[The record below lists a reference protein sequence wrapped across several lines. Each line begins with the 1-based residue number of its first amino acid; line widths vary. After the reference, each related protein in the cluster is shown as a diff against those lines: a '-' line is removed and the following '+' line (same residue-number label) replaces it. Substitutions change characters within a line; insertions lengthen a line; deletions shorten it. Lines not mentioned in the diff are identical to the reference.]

1 MSCVDTDR
9 PISQEPS
16 QGPVS
21 EEQSGGGRRIT
32 GITGVA
38 TKSME
43 LNFGLLRPKLRHKL
57 ISRAG
62 WQSSKYLLIEVNK
75 QQYILCK
82 IFLIFLAC
90 WPE

>member
-21 EEQSGGGRRIT
+21 EERSGGGRRIT

-43 LNFGLLRPKLRHKL
+43 LNFGLLSFKAQADLT
-57 ISRAG
+57 SRLAI
-62 WQSSKYLLIEVNK
+62 QQVPTDRSKQTMIHYM
-75 QQYILCK
+75 
-82 IFLIFLAC
+82 
-90 WPE
+90 